1 MSPVVAILLTA
12 GLLIASGFFVA
23 AEFALVGARR
33 HRIEQAVAAGTH
45 GAKAAL
51 AGIRELSLMLAG
63 AQLGITMVVV
73 GLGMVS
79 EPAFHHLLERPL
91 HAIGLPDGTAD
102 VVALVITLTGV
113 TFLHVVVG
121 EMAPKS
127 WAIAHPEQ
135 SAMILAPAFRAYA
148 FGVRWLLVLLNGMT
162 NLLLRLVRVPPRN
175 EIVTIRNREQL
186 HQLVRESNRLGLIA
200 DEDYGLL
207 TRALVAP
214 EQQVRTVMVP
224 AGRIVSVPA
233 GAGPQD
239 VVEVGRRS
247 EHTRLVVRDAGGA
260 AVGAVH
266 VRGALIARAGNGNG
280 GGAGPWTAG
289 GAALPVPL
297 IPDGADL
304 ARAADVLR
312 GARAQLGI
320 VVDADGA
327 EVGLVAMDDVMT
339 AVLVNR

>member
-1 MSPVVAILLTA
+1 MSPVVAILLTT

-33 HRIEQAVAAGTH
+33 HRIEQAVDAGKR

-51 AGIRELSLMLAG
+51 SGIRELSLMLAG

-79 EPAFHHLLERPL
+79 EPAFHHILERPL
-91 HAIGLPDGTAD
+91 HALGMPDGTAD
-102 VVALVITLTGV
+102 VVALIIALTGV

-148 FGVRWLLVLLNGMT
+148 FGVRWLLVLLNGMS
-162 NLLLRLVRVPPRN
+162 NWLLRLVRVRPRD
-175 EIVTIRNREQL
+175 EIVTMRNREQL
-186 HQLVRESNRLGLIA
+186 HQLVRESNRLGLIE
-200 DEDYGLL
+200 DDDYGLL

-224 AGRIVSVPA
+224 AERIVSVPA

-239 VVEVGRRS
+239 VVEAGRAS
-247 EHTRLVVRDAGGA
+247 ERTRLVVRDAAGT

-266 VRGALIARAGNGNG
+266 VRGALIARATSGP
-280 GGAGPWTAG
+280 GAPGPTWTAG

-297 IPDGADL
+297 ISDGADL
-304 ARAADVLR
+304 AGAAEVLR
-312 GARAQLGI
+312 GARSQLGI
-320 VVDADGA
+320 VVDGDGA
-327 EVGLVAMDDVMT
+327 EVGLVAIDDVVT

>member
-1 MSPVVAILLTA
+1 M
-12 GLLIASGFFVA
+12 IASGFFVA

-33 HRIEQAVAAGTH
+33 HRIEQAVDAGKR

-51 AGIRELSLMLAG
+51 SGIRELSLMLAG

-79 EPAFHHLLERPL
+79 EPAFHHIIERPL
-91 HAIGLPDGTAD
+91 HALGMPDGTAD
-102 VVALVITLTGV
+102 VVALVIALTGV

-148 FGVRWLLVLLNGMT
+148 FAVRWLLVLLNGIT
-162 NLLLRLVRVPPRN
+162 NVLLRLVRVRPRD

-200 DEDYGLL
+200 DDDYGLL
-207 TRALVAP
+207 ERALVAP

-224 AGRIVSVPA
+224 AERIVSVPA

-239 VVEVGRRS
+239 VIEVGRAS
-247 EHTRLVVRDAGGA
+247 ERTRLVVRDAAGT

-266 VRGALIARAGNGNG
+266 VRGALIARGSVARNGDGGNGT
-280 GGAGPWTAG
+280 PWTAG

-304 ARAADVLR
+304 AGAAEVLR
-312 GARAQLGI
+312 GARSQLGI
-320 VVDADGA
+320 VVDGDGA
-327 EVGLVAMDDVMT
+327 EVGLVAMDDVVT

>member
-1 MSPVVAILLTA
+1 MSPVAAIFVTTA
-12 GLLIASGFFVA
+12 LLIASGFFVA

-33 HRIEQAVAAGTH
+33 HRIEQAVASGQR

-91 HAIGLPDGTAD
+91 HAVGLPDGTAD
-102 VVALVITLTGV
+102 VVALIIALTGV

-127 WAIAHPEQ
+127 WAIAHPER
-135 SAMILAPAFRAYA
+135 SAMLLAPPFRGYA
-148 FGVRWLLVLLNGMT
+148 FLVRWLLVSLNGVT
-162 NLLLRLVRVPPRN
+162 NLLLRLVRVTPRN
-175 EIVTIRNREQL
+175 ELATIRNREQL
-186 HQLVRESNRLGLIA
+186 HQLVRESNRLGLIE
-200 DEDYGLL
+200 DDDYGLI
-207 TRALVAP
+207 TRALIAP
-214 EQQVRTVMVP
+214 ELLIRTVMVP
-224 AGRIVSVPA
+224 AERIVWVPDD
-233 GAGPQD
+233 AGPQD
-239 VVEVGRRS
+239 VVEVGRSS
-247 EHTRLVVRDAGGA
+247 ERTRLVVRAAAGH

-266 VRGALIARAGNGNG
+266 VRGALIARA
-280 GGAGPWTAG
+280 AGTPWTAG
-289 GAALPVPL
+289 SAALAVPL

-304 ARAADVLR
+304 ARAAEVLR
-312 GARAQLGI
+312 EARSQLGI

-327 EVGLVAMDDVMT
+327 EVGLVAMDDVVT

>member
-1 MSPVVAILLTA
+1 MSPVTAILVTVA
-12 GLLIASGFFVA
+12 LLIASGFFVA

-33 HRIEQAVAAGTH
+33 HRIEQAVAAGKR

-51 AGIRELSLMLAG
+51 SGIRELSLMLAG

-79 EPAFHHLLERPL
+79 EPAFHHILERPL
-91 HAIGLPDGTAD
+91 HAVGMSDGAAD
-102 VVALVITLTGV
+102 VVALIIALTGV

-135 SAMILAPAFRAYA
+135 SAMILAPPFRAYA
-148 FGVRWLLVLLNGMT
+148 FLVRWLLVVLNGVT
-162 NLLLRLVRVPPRN
+162 NVLLRLVRVTPRD

-186 HQLVRESNRLGLIA
+186 HQLVRESNRLGLIGA
-200 DEDYGLL
+200 DDYGLL
-207 TRALVAP
+207 TRALIAP

-224 AGRIVSVPA
+224 AERIVSVPA

-239 VVEVGRRS
+239 VIEVGRSS
-247 EHTRLVVRDAGGA
+247 ERTRLVVRDDAGA

-266 VRGALIARAGNGNG
+266 VRGALSARA
-280 GGAGPWTAG
+280 AGTPWTAG
-289 GAALPVPL
+289 EAALPAPL

-304 ARAADVLR
+304 AQAADVLR
-312 GARAQLGI
+312 DARSQLGI

-327 EVGLVAMDDVMT
+327 EVGLVAMDDVVT